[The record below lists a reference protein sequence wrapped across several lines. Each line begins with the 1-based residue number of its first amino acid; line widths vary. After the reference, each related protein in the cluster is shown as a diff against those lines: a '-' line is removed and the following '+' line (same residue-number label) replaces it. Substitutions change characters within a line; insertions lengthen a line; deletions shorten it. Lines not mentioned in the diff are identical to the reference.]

1 MTVNGILMIP
11 ESLSPPARRIVEDRF
26 EEWRQ
31 NPDRP
36 LVLDAGARFR
46 QFQPDGTLEPE
57 PPFAVPG
64 YFENQEVLSETIE
77 VQRDYLPY
85 IVGLGG
91 WVVATLLILVR

>member
-11 ESLSPPARRIVEDRF
+11 ESLTQSARRTLEVRF

-31 NPDRP
+31 NPDHP
-36 LVLDAGARFR
+36 LVLDAGVRFR
-46 QFQPDGTLEPE
+46 QLLPDGTLEPE
-57 PPFAVPG
+57 PPFAP
-64 YFENQEVLSETIE
+64 YFEPVLSETIE

-91 WVVATLLILVR
+91 WVVATLLVLVR

>member
-11 ESLSPPARRIVEDRF
+11 ESLSQAARRVLEVRF
-26 EEWRQ
+26 EEWCQ

-36 LVLDAGARFR
+36 LVLDAGVRFR
-46 QFQPDGTLEPE
+46 QLLPDGTLEPLFEALFE
-57 PPFAVPG
+57 P
-64 YFENQEVLSETIE
+64 VLSETIE

-91 WVVATLLILVR
+91 WVVAVLLVLVR